1 MSVVGD
7 TNILSALYCLSE
19 KRTKSQSSFQML
31 LEHVR
36 AHGGRKEIMEF
47 IQWVIYV
54 WEMSGRDVPSLDTG

>member
-1 MSVVGD
+1 MSVAGY

-36 AHGGRKEIMEF
+36 VHGGRKEIMEF
-47 IQWVIYV
+47 IQWIIYV
-54 WEMSGRDVPSLDTG
+54 WETSSRHAPSLDTG

>member
-1 MSVVGD
+1 MGIAGY
-7 TNILSALYCLSE
+7 TNILSSLYCLSE
-19 KRTKSQSSFQML
+19 KRTKSQSSFLML

-54 WEMSGRDVPSLDTG
+54 WEMSGRHAPSLDAG

>member
-1 MSVVGD
+1 MAGD
-7 TNILSALYCLSE
+7 THILSALYCLSE

-54 WEMSGRDVPSLDTG
+54 WEISGRDVPSLDTG